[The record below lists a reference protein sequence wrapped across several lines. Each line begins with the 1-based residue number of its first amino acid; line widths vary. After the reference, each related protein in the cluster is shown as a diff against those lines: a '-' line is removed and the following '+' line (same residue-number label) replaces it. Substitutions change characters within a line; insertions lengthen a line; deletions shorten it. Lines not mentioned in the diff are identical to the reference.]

1 MKLNKFTFV
10 LALFLSVGLTVNA
23 SAQTN
28 YTITTK
34 LIDKYLGSNGGVF
47 FDGPVVQSDVLRCFE
62 NGICVNL
69 WVSRG
74 DRGQW
79 GEATDSEVDINGEWS
94 DENFNVGILYIFS
107 PPSAS
112 DVLNLYATATTDELA
127 GGIKV
132 FFKLEHYLAME
143 GNDPGRGS
151 FTHLGLKGDRT
162 LGNFNFGWTVEAFY
176 DTGAFGFS
184 DGTLASGKATLL
196 YDFGQLS
203 FGPMIKAT
211 TPIHIANDDG
221 REFDYAVGLVSQFT
235 F

>member
-1 MKLNKFTFV
+1 MKLNKFVFVFV
-10 LALFLSVGLTVNA
+10 LLLAVGVTVNSA
-23 SAQTN
+23 SAQT
-28 YTITTK
+28 TTVTLK
-34 LIDKYLGSNGGVF
+34 YIDKYLGSNGGIF
-47 FDGPVVQSDVLRCFE
+47 FDGRVFQPDVFVSFQ
-62 NGICVNL
+62 NGVYADL
-69 WVSRG
+69 WASRG
-74 DRGQW
+74 DRGKW
-79 GEATDSEVDINGEWS
+79 GEAFDSEIDFNAGWA
-94 DENFNVGILYIFS
+94 DENFDVGVLYILS

-112 DVLNLYATATTDELA
+112 DVLNLYATATTDELV
-127 GGIKV
+127 GGVMV
-132 FFKLEHYLAME
+132 FLKLEHYLAMD

-184 DGTLASGKATLL
+184 DGTLAAGKATLF

-203 FGPMIKAT
+203 LGPMVKAT
-211 TPIHIANDDG
+211 MPIHLASDDG

>member
-1 MKLNKFTFV
+1 MKKISRIVAFALL
-10 LALFLSVGLTVNA
+10 LAVGFTVNA
-23 SAQTN
+23 SAQTGTVTFK
-28 YTITTK
+28 Y
-34 LIDKYLGSNGGVF
+34 IDKYLGSNGGIF
-47 FDGPVVQSDVLRCFE
+47 FDGPVIQPDIFVSFQ
-62 NGICVNL
+62 NGVYADL
-69 WVSRG
+69 WASRG

-79 GEATDSEVDINGEWS
+79 GEAFDSEIDFNAGWA
-94 DENFNVGILYIFS
+94 DENFDVGVLYIYS
-107 PPSAS
+107 EPSAS
-112 DVLNLYATATTDELA
+112 DVLNLYATATTDELV

-184 DGTLASGKATLL
+184 DGTLVSGKATLL

-203 FGPMIKAT
+203 LGPMIKAT